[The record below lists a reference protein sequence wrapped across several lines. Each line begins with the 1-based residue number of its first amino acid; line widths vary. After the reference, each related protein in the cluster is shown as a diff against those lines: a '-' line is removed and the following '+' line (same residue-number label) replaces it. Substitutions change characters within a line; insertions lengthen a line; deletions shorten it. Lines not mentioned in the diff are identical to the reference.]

1 MLFPYQDPESTT
13 YIPVFPVFG
22 IDVYIY
28 IIYIVPI
35 FSAQPNKWLRC
46 ELQRWPREMGMK
58 SAEKKNRMEIKMED
72 ENGSESKSNRV
83 PNKIG
88 KNNFPSSS

>member
-1 MLFPYQDPESTT
+1 MATGDGHE
-13 YIPVFPVFG
+13 
-22 IDVYIY
+22 
-28 IIYIVPI
+28 
-35 FSAQPNKWLRC
+35 KR
-46 ELQRWPREMGMK
+46 R
-58 SAEKKNRMEIKMED
+58 KKNRMEIKMED